1 MEHNFLNSDFWNLII
16 QGFVAIGTVAVAVLA
31 IWGNFFKYKIAA
43 PKLSIVPSNL
53 RGTVTSFTN
62 GSRVIYYHLK
72 VVNSRPWSTAHNC
85 QVILKSIAKRLPNGT
100 FNNVPLPVC
109 PSFVWAPAQ
118 ITPPLIDLSTEQT
131 FDFVNLVQGDTKV
144 NPVLTFYPNNFD
156 GFIRQ
161 NECFRF
167 SLEINAE
174 GFKSSKLSVFE
185 VAWNGQWTDN
195 LDNMSNNLT
204 IREIK

>member
-1 MEHNFLNSDFWNLII
+1 MDSNFWNLII
-16 QGFVAIGTVAVAVLA
+16 QGFVAIGTIAVAVLA
-31 IWGNFFKYKIAA
+31 IWGNFFKFKIAA
-43 PKLSIVPSNL
+43 PKLSIVPHNL

-72 VVNSRPWSTAHNC
+72 VINSRPWSTAHNC

-144 NPVLTFYPNNFD
+144 NPVLTYYPNNVD
-156 GFIRQ
+156 AFIRQ

-167 SLEINAE
+167 ALEINAE
-174 GFKSSKLSVFE
+174 GFKSTKLNVFE

-195 LDNMSNNLT
+195 LDTMSNNLT
-204 IREIK
+204 IREIIE